1 VQFLGYRRD
10 LPALCA
16 AADALLLPTRYDAF
30 ANATLEAAA
39 AGLPVLTSATNGAAE
54 LLAPGAIVVEDPEDV
69 AGFAAGLDELGDPA
83 RRNELGRAGRG
94 IAVGQSWLA
103 HVAALRRLYRRIA
116 A

>member
-1 VQFLGYRRD
+1 VRFLGPRSDVESVY
-10 LPALCA
+10 A
-16 AADALLLPTRYDAF
+16 AADALILPTRYDAF

-39 AGLPVLTSATNGAAE
+39 SGLPVLTSGTNGASA

-83 RRNELGRAGRG
+83 RRSELARAGRDV
-94 IAVGQSWLA
+94 ALGQSWLA